1 MNKIKQYFFCKDGE
15 FSWWK
20 SIQNIILTKKLNK
33 TEKSLSEKITLNIL
47 KLIIIFITLYL
58 ISVAPSNMY
67 STTNITIEGNGT
79 AYYLWYIVYIFL
91 SLISILFSILIKFIR
106 IIFSKEIQFSRFFM
120 ILSTI
125 TKLSIFVIVFVVY
138 HELLSDHL
146 SPWGYFS
153 PFLILPILLY
163 ILYFF
168 KNKMRYLLLLL
179 VFIPPFL
186 NIIYDNIQLKKFEQ
200 ECLSFRKKH
209 PVHQY
214 ILPPNMSSVK
224 YISSQ
229 KIKSI
234 QDGNAYTLYCSLISP
249 SILEQLKKRNVI
261 IECMDDEIKNI
272 NNRTYSFHYRYIL
285 DKQDTYKKYYYE
297 ILPKNNNFWIFSGY
311 QCYPQNITDSVIRSN

>member
-1 MNKIKQYFFCKDGE
+1 MNKIKHNQKIFFSND
-15 FSWWK
+15 
-20 SIQNIILTKKLNK
+20 
-33 TEKSLSEKITLNIL
+33 ITLNIL
-47 KLIIIFITLYL
+47 RLILILITLYL
-58 ISVAPSNMY
+58 ISIAPNNICN
-67 STTNITIEGNGT
+67 TANITTKGNGT
-79 AYYLWYIVYIFL
+79 AYHLWYIVYIFL

-106 IIFSKEIQFSRFFM
+106 IMFFKEIQFSRFFM
-120 ILSTI
+120 ILSII
-125 TKLSIFVIVFVVY
+125 TKLSIFVIIFVIY

-153 PFLILPILLY
+153 PFLILPMLLY

-168 KNKMRYLLLLL
+168 KNKIRYLLLLL
-179 VFIPPFL
+179 VFVPPFF

-209 PVHQY
+209 PIHQH
-214 ILPPNMSSVK
+214 ILPPNISSVK

-229 KIKSI
+229 KIESI

-249 SILEQLKKRNVI
+249 SILEQLKNRNVI
-261 IECMDDEIKNI
+261 IECMDDEIKNV

-297 ILPKNNNFWIFSGY
+297 ILPKNNNFWILSGY
-311 QCYPQNITDSVIRSN
+311 QCYPQNITDSIIRSN